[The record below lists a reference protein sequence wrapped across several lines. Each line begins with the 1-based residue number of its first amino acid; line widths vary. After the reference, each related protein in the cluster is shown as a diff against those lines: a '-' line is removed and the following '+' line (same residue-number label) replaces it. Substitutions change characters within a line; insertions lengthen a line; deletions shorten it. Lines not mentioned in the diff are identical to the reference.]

1 MAGEVPRE
9 LAVQI
14 LTRVLSDQLPLDLA
28 FEVTTSPKSG
38 KSITLDTQSRAWLR
52 DVCSGSLRWKGRLD
66 AVIDSIA
73 LKKKPSGSLR
83 KILLVAAYQ
92 LILQERVAAAIVVDE
107 TVEMIKGREGDAP
120 AKFANALLR
129 KIADSAEAWKTLPFP
144 KKGTPAE
151 QASWAS
157 LPEWFW
163 NKILHQRGLEWSEK
177 FAEACFARP
186 ELWIHAHTSEGAKLG
201 EAGSVE
207 GSYRLNSSGMI
218 SDQEGFS
225 EGLFFVQDISSQFLI
240 SEISLAVKAE
250 LGKHPTA
257 LDLCAAP
264 GGKTLGLSWHGFQV
278 TATDIDSNRLKL
290 VSQNS
295 SRLAS
300 QITSSGGAIDVVE
313 REKIAALP
321 EQDLVWVDA
330 PCSGSGI
337 IRRHPDV
344 RWLRQEKELHAL
356 KLAQEGLLREAWKKT
371 KPGGFLAYSV
381 CSIFEDEGAGAIK
394 RVGLSQ
400 HLQKEWLLSPHHAPH
415 GDGFWAGL
423 LRKPLS

>member
-1 MAGEVPRE
+1 
-9 LAVQI
+9 
-14 LTRVLSDQLPLDLA
+14 
-28 FEVTTSPKSG
+28 
-38 KSITLDTQSRAWLR
+38 
-52 DVCSGSLRWKGRLD
+52 
-66 AVIDSIA
+66 
-73 LKKKPSGSLR
+73 LKKKPSGWLR
-83 KILLVAAYQ
+83 KVLLIAAYQ

-107 TVEMIKGREGDAP
+107 TVEFVKKKEGDAP

-129 KIADSAEAWKTLPFP
+129 KIADSAEAWRKLPFP
-144 KKGTPAE
+144 KKGSPSE
-151 QASWAS
+151 QATWAS

-163 NKILHQRGLEWSEK
+163 NKILHQRGAEWAEK
-177 FAEACFARP
+177 FAEACFVRP
-186 ELWIHAHTSEGAKLG
+186 EIWIHAHTAEGAKLG
-201 EAGSVE
+201 EAGTVE
-207 GSYRLNSSGMI
+207 GSYRLNSSGLV

-240 SEISLAVKAE
+240 AEISLLIKSTST
-250 LGKHPTA
+250 GKLTA

-264 GGKTLGLSWHGFQV
+264 GGKSLGLSWHGFHV
-278 TATDIDSNRLKL
+278 TATDIDATRLKM
-290 VSQNS
+290 VSQNA

-300 QITSSGGAIDVVE
+300 QIASSGGSIDVIE
-313 REKIAALP
+313 REKTSALP

-356 KLAQEGLLREAWKKT
+356 KQTQESLLREAWQKT
-371 KPGGFLAYSV
+371 KPGGYLAYSV
-381 CSIFEDEGAGAIK
+381 CSVFEDEGAGAIK

-400 HLQKEWLLSPHHAPH
+400 HLVKDWLLSPHHAPH

-423 LRKPLS
+423 LRKPSN